1 MHHNPRTHI
10 LDMDPKIPPK
20 EMFDYLKELGIDY
33 YLGVPDSLLKDFCSY
48 VTDNV
53 QPCNHIITANEG

>member
-1 MHHNPRTHI
+1 
-10 LDMDPKIPPK
+10 MDSKVPPS

-48 VTDNV
+48 VTDHV
-53 QPCNHIITANEG
+53 QPSNHIITANEG